1 MSPIPGAEQTMTTT
15 RRPLAAGA
23 ATLLLAATATAAGA
37 AEETPTFEQGRL
49 LFEANCAQCHQESG
63 EGIPPH
69 FPALRD
75 NDNLSDHALIV
86 ARLRAGKEAMP
97 AFPDFTAE
105 DIASVATYVR
115 SAWTNAYGAVSV
127 AQVEEAVA
135 LVEAPRYERTI
146 WDGVFTARQARDA
159 RLLYLGGCAPC
170 HGSRLNGA
178 PDEADMGAG
187 PPLAGATFLRDWNG
201 RTLASLFEVARTTM
215 PVRNP
220 GQFTD
225 QQYVDIL
232 AYMLSYGDAP
242 AGNETLAPDLEA
254 LSEIAITATP
264 QADITSRID

>member
-15 RRPLAAGA
+15 GQALAAGA
-23 ATLLLAATATAAGA
+23 AAFLLAATATAA
-37 AEETPTFEQGRL
+37 AEDTPTFEQGRT
-49 LFEANCAQCHQESG
+49 LFETNCAQCHQESG

-75 NDNLSDHALIV
+75 NDNLADHALIV

-97 AFPDFTAE
+97 AFPDFTVE
-105 DIASVATYVR
+105 DIAAVATYVR
-115 SAWTNAYGAVSV
+115 SAWTNAYGAVGV

-135 LVEAPRYERTI
+135 MVEAPRFERTI

-178 PDEADMGAG
+178 PDEADMGSG
-187 PPLAGATFLRDWNG
+187 PPLAGTTFLRDWNG

-225 QQYVDIL
+225 QQYADIL
-232 AYMLSYGDAP
+232 AYMLSYGEAP
-242 AGNETLAPDLEA
+242 AGNETLAPDLGA
-254 LSEIAITATP
+254 LSEIVITAQPQPDATP
-264 QADITSRID
+264 RID